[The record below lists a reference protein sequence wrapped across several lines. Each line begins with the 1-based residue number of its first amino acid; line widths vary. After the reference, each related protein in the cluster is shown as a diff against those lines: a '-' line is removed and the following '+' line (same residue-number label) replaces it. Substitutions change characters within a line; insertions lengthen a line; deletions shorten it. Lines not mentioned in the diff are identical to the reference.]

1 MAASPEQLHSA
12 FSYCLDFA
20 KHMLE
25 KCGEFLPFAAALTP
39 SGEVKAIGAWTG
51 EEHPAPAGLYQF
63 LSSALRDEAASEKV
77 IGSAVAVNVNIPA
90 AYSPHWPDGI
100 RIHLESN
107 GYSRYV
113 YVPYAITTSGLLR
126 RKREVTLADPFAV
139 EAGSEVFA
147 S

>member
-1 MAASPEQLHSA
+1 MVASPEQLHST

-20 KHMLE
+20 KHMLD

-39 SGEVKAIGAWTG
+39 SGEVKAIGGWTG
-51 EEHPAPAGLYQF
+51 EEHPAPAELYQL
-63 LSSALRDEAASEKV
+63 LSSALRSEAVGEKI
-77 IGSAVAVNVNIPA
+77 IGSAVAVNVNIPS

-100 RIHLESN
+100 RVHLECD

-113 YVPYAITTSGLLR
+113 YVPYAITTSGWLK
-126 RKREVTLADPFAV
+126 RKRDVSLADPFAV
-139 EAGSEVFA
+139 EAGSEIFT